1 MTRPSKRTNILDAAL
16 RVAERDG
23 VTGITL
29 DAVAQEAGLTKAG
42 LMYHFPSREA
52 LLWGIQEH
60 LIVFWEGAMEAA
72 AGKTA
77 AEATPEERL
86 AAYARV
92 ATESAGSAE
101 LALIL
106 EFSKHAG
113 LAAQWD
119 GVVARWTPTA
129 EEAATDPRA
138 FAMFIARLAADG
150 LWSFES
156 MYDTRLNPQFR
167 SAVAEAIAAM
177 IPATTSPDNDRFRCG
192 CRRRRPEL

>member
-1 MTRPSKRTNILDAAL
+1 MASGSRARSAL
-16 RVAERDG
+16 G
-23 VTGITL
+23 FFL
-29 DAVAQEAGLTKAG
+29 
-42 LMYHFPSREA
+42 LMP
-52 LLWGIQEH
+52 
-60 LIVFWEGAMEAA
+60 
-72 AGKTA
+72 
-77 AEATPEERL
+77 
-86 AAYARV
+86 

-177 IPATTSPDNDRFRCG
+177 IPATTSP
-192 CRRRRPEL
+192 

>member
-42 LMYHFPSREA
+42 LMYYFPSREA

-77 AEATPEERL
+77 
-86 AAYARV
+86 ARV

-177 IPATTSPDNDRFRCG
+177 IPATTSP
-192 CRRRRPEL
+192 

>member
-42 LMYHFPSREA
+42 LMYYFPSREA

-138 FAMFIARLAADG
+138 FAMFIARLAANG

-177 IPATTSPDNDRFRCG
+177 IPATTSP
-192 CRRRRPEL
+192 

>member
-1 MTRPSKRTNILDAAL
+1 MTRPSKRQSILHAAL
-16 RVAERDG
+16 RVDERAG

-29 DAVAQEAGLTKAG
+29 DAVAEEAGLTKAG

-52 LLWGIQEH
+52 LLRGIQEH
-60 LIVFWEGAMEAA
+60 QVVSWEGALESA

-77 AEATPEERL
+77 AEATPKERL

-92 ATESAGSAE
+92 ATESASSAD

-113 LAAQWD
+113 LAGHWD
-119 GVVARWTPTA
+119 DVVARWTPTP
-129 EEAATDPRA
+129 EQAAADARA

-156 MYDTRLNPQFR
+156 MYDTRLDPDFR
-167 SAVAEAIAAM
+167 RNVAEAIAAM
-177 IPATTSPDNDRFRCG
+177 IPATTP
-192 CRRRRPEL
+192 PTA